1 MVQIID
7 NQVYHKVMSFSCV
20 DALTIHDC
28 QCETY
33 VEDKDNLQHFC
44 GMLPLVVNDW
54 TPLLEYVTIEITDL
68 LHFGFVETLRSSKK
82 DNRG

>member
-1 MVQIID
+1 MPHIID
-7 NQVYHKVMSFSCV
+7 NRVYHKVMSFSCV
-20 DALTIHDC
+20 DTITIHDC
-28 QCETY
+28 QFEVY
-33 VEDKDNLQHFC
+33 VEDDDDLQSFC

-54 TPLLEYVTIEITDL
+54 TPLLEYVTIEIIDL

>member
-28 QCETY
+28 QFEVY
-33 VEDKDNLQHFC
+33 VEDDDDLQSFC
-44 GMLPLVVNDW
+44 GMLPLGINDW
-54 TPLLEYVTIEITDL
+54 THVLESIIVEITDL
-68 LHFGFVETLRSSKK
+68 LHL
-82 DNRG
+82 DL